1 MPQDGPAEGN
11 ESHVHHHYYRVLRQ
25 KLQELKIELKIFSL
39 VNFIPLDLSTLITFY
54 NSYCTEKSNE
64 NVSINS
70 VYRTCLIPRA
80 FQ

>member
-39 VNFIPLDLSTLITFY
+39 VNFIPLDLSTLIPFY

-64 NVSINS
+64 NGI
-70 VYRTCLIPRA
+70 Y
-80 FQ
+80 